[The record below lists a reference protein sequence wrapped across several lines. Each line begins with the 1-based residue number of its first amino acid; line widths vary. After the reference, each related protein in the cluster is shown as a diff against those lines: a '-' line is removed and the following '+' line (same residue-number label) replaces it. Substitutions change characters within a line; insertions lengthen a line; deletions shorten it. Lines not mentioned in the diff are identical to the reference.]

1 MVQEKSVHR
10 PVEAVLEASHND
22 GNPELNRSETLRRL
36 MEFYES
42 DETANEEESEIDVIN
57 QLYDTTNSATKR
69 EE

>member
-1 MVQEKSVHR
+1 M
-10 PVEAVLEASHND
+10 EAVLEASHND